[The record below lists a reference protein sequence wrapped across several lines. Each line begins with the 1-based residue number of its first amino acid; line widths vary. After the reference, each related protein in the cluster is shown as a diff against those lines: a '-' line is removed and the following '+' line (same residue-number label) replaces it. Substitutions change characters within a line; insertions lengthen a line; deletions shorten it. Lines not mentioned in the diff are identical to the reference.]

1 MALRR
6 PKIITRKL
14 GREGAWGQC
23 HYDPAAP
30 TVEIDPRLG
39 AKRRLEVLVHEAVH
53 LFFGPDLAES
63 KVDAAG
69 KYIRDVLWNENY
81 RQVLLEPNSKPPR
94 IS

>member
-1 MALRR
+1 MGLRR
-6 PKIITRKL
+6 PNVIVRKL

-23 HYDPAAP
+23 HYAPAAP

-53 LFFGPDLAES
+53 LFFGPDLPEA

-69 KYIRDVLWNENY
+69 KYIRDVLWSQNY
-81 RQVLLEPNSKPPR
+81 RQVLLEANAKPPR

>member
-6 PKIITRKL
+6 PKVIVRKL
-14 GREGAWGQC
+14 GREGAGGQC
-23 HYDPAAP
+23 IYDPASP

-69 KYIRDVLWNENY
+69 KYIRDVLWADNY

>member
-1 MALRR
+1 MSLRR
-6 PKIITRKL
+6 PKVIVRKL

-53 LFFGPDLAES
+53 LFFGPDLPES

-69 KYIRDVLWNENY
+69 KYIRDVLWAENY